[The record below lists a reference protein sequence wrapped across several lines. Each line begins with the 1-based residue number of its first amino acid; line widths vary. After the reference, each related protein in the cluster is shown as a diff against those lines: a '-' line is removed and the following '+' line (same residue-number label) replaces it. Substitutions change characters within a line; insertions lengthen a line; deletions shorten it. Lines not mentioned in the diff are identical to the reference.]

1 MLQVYSSE
9 SQTQKEKYESDLKKQ
24 IKKLQRQRDSLKSW
38 SASTDTTVAV
48 REASTVDSQQ
58 YADRINDAKT
68 EIENRMLKFR
78 ECEKETKTKAFS
90 KEGLK
95 QPSKQTPQDVAIGFL
110 CVPQEKRQE
119 IQDSICTQIS
129 ELVKE
134 VEECECE
141 EKKEKAKKR
150 RQPEKKEIRSI
161 H

>member
-1 MLQVYSSE
+1 MYSSE

-48 REASTVDSQQ
+48 GAVSIVDSQQ

-95 QPSKQTPQDVAIGFL
+95 QPSKQTPQDVIMG
-110 CVPQEKRQE
+110 
-119 IQDSICTQIS
+119 S
-129 ELVKE
+129 LVFPRKS
-134 VEECECE
+134 V
-141 EKKEKAKKR
+141 R
-150 RQPEKKEIRSI
+150 RFRIVFVHRLVS
-161 H
+161 